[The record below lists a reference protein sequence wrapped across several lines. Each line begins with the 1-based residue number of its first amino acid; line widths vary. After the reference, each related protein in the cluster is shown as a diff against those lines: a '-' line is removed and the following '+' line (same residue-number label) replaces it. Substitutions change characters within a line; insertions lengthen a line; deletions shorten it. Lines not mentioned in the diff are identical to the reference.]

1 MTKDTI
7 GDWMTD
13 ARSFLMELN
22 DDLAE
27 VVRTQDKKLIPKMRG
42 WLAEISRCLDGIE
55 KTLS

>member
-1 MTKDTI
+1 
-7 GDWMTD
+7 MTD